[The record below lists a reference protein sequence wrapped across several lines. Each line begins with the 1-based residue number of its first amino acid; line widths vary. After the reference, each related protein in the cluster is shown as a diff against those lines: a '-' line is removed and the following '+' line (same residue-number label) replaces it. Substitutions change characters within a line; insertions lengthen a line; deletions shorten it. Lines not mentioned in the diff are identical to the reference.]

1 LTTTQTF
8 QPDLYWSSVDLTT
21 QLMLIAKQRLQPLSP
36 TWFAKPKIV
45 RLQNENSHHRAYQI
59 LPKMD
64 FTIISTTVQVLPIM
78 FKLCG

>member
-21 QLMLIAKQRLQPLSP
+21 QLMLIAKLRLQPLSP
-36 TWFAKPKIV
+36 TWFAKPKIA
-45 RLQNENSHHRAYQI
+45 RLQNENSDHRAYRI
-59 LPKMD
+59 LSKMD